1 MKAGL
6 SLARPTKTTG
16 TALLQKTVPHGAR
29 CPRIEPC
36 PTQRADGRAAP
47 PARRS
52 GPERAAQAR
61 PSGSR
66 PGTFG
71 PLTHRCERKPIQRP
85 IRKKQALAPAFTPA
99 LSGRQPAGDAFAGGE
114 TERGAVSGLFFAPFH
129 TAFPSVRSDR
139 EARRE
144 SPVGPDRGMPI
155 KYRPFRSIRRPGSEN
170 RMFLPLT
177 HYSDSG
183 RISGVVFSYSPRTQ
197 RSPHRRTAPSE
208 NRTARA
214 PPPRPISDTDKALTP
229 FLRSKDTTKP
239 EHARLRTPPQ
249 APGPFPDSGFSPLVM
264 PATCSAPLP
273 VAAHRTQ
280 GLSILPG
287 DFSDTGRLPPARP
300 VPRRKGTEKSVAPRP
315 IRGGGNRT
323 GNRRTGRGPCAPE
336 PMFSGTERLDFPE
349 KILILHNYDF
359 VFVSSCRFVCITK

>member
-16 TALLQKTVPHGAR
+16 TTLLQKTVPHGAR
-29 CPRIEPC
+29 CPRIEPG
-36 PTQRADGRAAP
+36 PAKRADGRAAP

-71 PLTHRCERKPIQRP
+71 PLTHRCERKPPKRRYSDTAPLSEETGIRSGLYTRSFGQTARRRRLRRRSDGTGSGFWPLFCTVSYSLP
-85 IRKKQALAPAFTPA
+85 IRPKRPRSAARVTRRTGSRNADKIQAIPEHTTARFRKSDVSSAHPLFGFRTDLRGGLFVFAPDA
-99 LSGRQPAGDAFAGGE
+99 AFAASPDG
-114 TERGAVSGLFFAPFH
+114 
-129 TAFPSVRSDR
+129 
-139 EARRE
+139 
-144 SPVGPDRGMPI
+144 PVGKPDGEGP
-155 KYRPFRSIRRPGSEN
+155 
-170 RMFLPLT
+170 
-177 HYSDSG
+177 
-183 RISGVVFSYSPRTQ
+183 
-197 RSPHRRTAPSE
+197 A
-208 NRTARA
+208 
-214 PPPRPISDTDKALTP
+214 PRPISDTDKALAP
-229 FLRSKDTTKP
+229 FLRSKDTAKP

-287 DFSDTGRLPPARP
+287 DFSDTGRFPPARP
-300 VPRRKGTEKSVAPRP
+300 VPRRKGTEKSVAACP

-323 GNRRTGRGPCAPE
+323 GNRRTGRGPVR
-336 PMFSGTERLDFPE
+336 TEAD
-349 KILILHNYDF
+349 
-359 VFVSSCRFVCITK
+359 VFRHGEA

>member
-1 MKAGL
+1 MPGRRK
-6 SLARPTKTTG
+6 
-16 TALLQKTVPHGAR
+16 
-29 CPRIEPC
+29 
-36 PTQRADGRAAP
+36 QRARH
-47 PARRS
+47 S
-52 GPERAAQAR
+52 CKR
-61 PSGSR
+61 PYR
-66 PGTFG
+66 
-71 PLTHRCERKPIQRP
+71 
-85 IRKKQALAPAFTPA
+85 
-99 LSGRQPAGDAFAGGE
+99 
-114 TERGAVSGLFFAPFH
+114 TERGARESNPARHKGPTAGLRPPHDEAGRNGLRRLGRRDHGPAHSDRLRTVAKENRYSAPFGRNRH
-129 TAFPSVRSDR
+129 SLRPLHPLFRADSPQETPSPEERRNGERFLASFLHRFIQPSHPSEATAKRGASH
-139 EARRE
+139 
-144 SPVGPDRGMPI
+144 PVGPDRGMPI

-208 NRTARA
+208 NRTSRA

-229 FLRSKDTTKP
+229 FLRSKDTAKP

-287 DFSDTGRLPPARP
+287 GFSDTGRLPPARP

-359 VFVSSCRFVCITK
+359 VSSCRFVCITK